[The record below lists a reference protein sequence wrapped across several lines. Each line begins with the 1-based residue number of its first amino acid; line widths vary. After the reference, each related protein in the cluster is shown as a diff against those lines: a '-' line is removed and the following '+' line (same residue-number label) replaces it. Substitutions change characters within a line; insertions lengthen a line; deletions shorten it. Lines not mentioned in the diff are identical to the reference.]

1 MAASSDAD
9 TIRRGYD
16 AFGRGDMETLRN
28 EVFAADI
35 QWHQGGRNQTSG
47 DYLGIDAVLGLFQKF
62 FQLTDGTFR
71 AEVHDLLADDQHVVV
86 LGTISGQRTGRSVG
100 NGNYCQVFHMRDSR
114 AAECWVTPVDPY
126 GLDEF
131 FA

>member
-1 MAASSDAD
+1 VAASSDAD

-28 EVFAADI
+28 EVFADDI

-47 DYLGIDAVLGLFQKF
+47 EYEGIDPVLGLFQKF

-71 AEVHDLLADDQHVVV
+71 PKVVEHISEVAQPLPCFGFEHTPSLARFAENRKTLRLAWPS
-86 LGTISGQRTGRSVG
+86 LCPKSS
-100 NGNYCQVFHMRDSR
+100 
-114 AAECWVTPVDPY
+114 
-126 GLDEF
+126 
-131 FA
+131 